1 MERFNPLNSSQKSL
15 HKKLIFTKSLAY
27 FSSKSCTAKVLR
39 ANDPAFERKISSLS
53 RKSPVF
59 TAELGSSHIYTKP
72 VPLVL
77 RIRLSLIQTCRLL
90 RSTIA
95 VVITSHTFT
104 FGATMEWET
113 VGEGILMSVVLRK
126 VLESFGSRK
135 LMSLNSSVSLLD
147 ANIFGTIVT
156 TRCYNPT

>member
-1 MERFNPLNSSQKSL
+1 MLKFSL
-15 HKKLIFTKSLAY
+15 HKKLALSLPQISYRKSLR
-27 FSSKSCTAKVLR
+27 S
-39 ANDPAFERKISSLS
+39 NDPAFERRISSLS
-53 RKSPVF
+53 RKSQVF
-59 TAELGSSHIYTKP
+59 SAELGSSHIFTKS

-90 RSTIA
+90 RSTPT
-95 VVITSHTFT
+95 VVITSHAFT

-126 VLESFGSRK
+126 VLETFGIRK